1 MSGEATEA
9 LARRLRQRAHAVVPD
24 RLRWLWQHPSL
35 GYLVAVLG
43 QVAAVSLTLYL
54 RETWPRGFPYHGL
67 LPLVVVIA
75 VALRWDFGPSV
86 LATLVGAA
94 LVDYYV
100 LPPYATWS
108 RGSAQMG
115 AVLAFVA
122 IGLTI
127 GILGSRAH
135 RARLHAEAAAAAR
148 AQLAAIVVASEDA
161 IIGKTLDGTITSW
174 NPAAARLYGYCAE
187 EAVGQSIALLIPPDR
202 RDELPELLARIARGE
217 SITHYEMGRQR
228 KVGTRGA

>member
-1 MSGEATEA
+1 MPMSGEATEA
-9 LARRLRQRAHAVVPD
+9 LARRVRQRVRADAVVPD
-24 RLRWLWQHPSL
+24 RLRRLWQQPGL

-43 QVAAVSLTLYL
+43 QLAAVSLTLYL
-54 RETWPRGFPYHGL
+54 RDMWPRGFPYQGV

-75 VALRWDFGPSV
+75 VALRWDFGASV

-135 RARLHAEAAAAAR
+135 RACLHAEAAV
-148 AQLAAIVVASEDA
+148 AQEHDLRE
-161 IIGKTLDGTITSW
+161 K
-174 NPAAARLYGYCAE
+174 AE
-187 EAVGQSIALLIPPDR
+187 RTTG
-202 RDELPELLARIARGE
+202 RIARLQAVTAALASALTPE
-217 SITHYEMGRQR
+217 D
-228 KVGTRGA
+228 VA

>member
-1 MSGEATEA
+1 MPGEATEA
-9 LARRLRQRAHAVVPD
+9 LARRVRQWVQAHAIVPD
-24 RLRWLWQHPSL
+24 GLRWLWQHRSL
-35 GYLVAVLG
+35 GYLAAVLG

-54 RETWPRGFPYHGL
+54 RAMWPRGFPYHGL

-75 VALRWDFGPSV
+75 VALRWDVGPSV
-86 LATLVGAA
+86 LATLVGAV

-122 IGLTI
+122 VGLSIGL
-127 GILGSRAH
+127 LGSRVH

-148 AQLAAIVVASEDA
+148 AQLAAIVAASEDA
-161 IIGKTLDGTITSW
+161 IIGT
-174 NPAAARLYGYCAE
+174 
-187 EAVGQSIALLIPPDR
+187 
-202 RDELPELLARIARGE
+202 
-217 SITHYEMGRQR
+217 
-228 KVGTRGA
+228 

>member
-1 MSGEATEA
+1 MPGEATKA
-9 LARRLRQRAHAVVPD
+9 LAHRMRQRVRAPAGVPD
-24 RLRWLWQHPSL
+24 RLRRLWQHPFL

-54 RETWPRGFPYHGL
+54 RDMWPRGFPYQAV

-94 LVDYYV
+94 LVGYYV

-122 IGLTI
+122 IGLSI
-127 GILGSRAH
+127 GLLGSRAH
-135 RARLHAEAAAAAR
+135 RARLHAEAAVAR
-148 AQLAAIVVASEDA
+148 EHDLREKAQRTT
-161 IIGKTLDGTITSW
+161 G
-174 NPAAARLYGYCAE
+174 
-187 EAVGQSIALLIPPDR
+187 
-202 RDELPELLARIARGE
+202 RIARLQAATATLAGALTPEDVADAIVGE
-217 SITHYEMGRQR
+217 GL
-228 KVGTRGA
+228 AA

>member
-1 MSGEATEA
+1 MPMLGEPTEA
-9 LARRLRQRAHAVVPD
+9 VARQVRQWVQAHAVVPD
-24 RLRWLWQHPSL
+24 GLRRLWQHPSL

-54 RETWPRGFPYHGL
+54 RDMWPRGFPYHGL

-75 VALRWDFGPSV
+75 VALRWDLGPSA

-108 RGSAQMG
+108 HGSAQMG

-127 GILGSRAH
+127 GILGSRAQH
-135 RARLHAEAAAAAR
+135 ARLR
-148 AQLAAIVVASEDA
+148 AQAA
-161 IIGKTLDGTITSW
+161 T
-174 NPAAARLYGYCAE
+174 ARERQQREKAE
-187 EAVGQSIALLIPPDR
+187 TAVCM
-202 RDELPELLARIARGE
+202 RDEVLNLA
-217 SITHYEMGRQR
+217 THD
-228 KVGTRGA
+228 